1 MNSSDF
7 ANNLME
13 QPGSDDAL
21 LRRAL
26 VVSLGFHLV
35 ILAAFTVRAVFY
47 PSEPIRIEKSIRVDL
62 VGLPD
67 KVATLPPLEPLEPAP
82 APEQSAKPA
91 DKPKSEPKRIEIPK
105 PVTHDSAP
113 KVNLNKV
120 KPEDRKREQEAALKR
135 LEAMQKLE
143 AMMKASSPAA
153 SPNAQASANSQ
164 KTAPGNLIR
173 GNEVSRGS
181 SLHGVQR
188 LDHENYINAVDE
200 HVHRYW
206 NLPQWMANA
215 NFKARVL
222 VFVDAQ
228 GNVVKKQMTHASGNQ
243 VFDERVMLA
252 IERSSPFPPPPS
264 NLVNILAV
272 DGIEF
277 GFPE

>member
-1 MNSSDF
+1 MMI
-7 ANNLME
+7 ANTRAE
-13 QPGSDDAL
+13 TQFDSAASSDDAL
-21 LRRAL
+21 LKRAL
-26 VVSLGFHLV
+26 LWSVGLHLAV
-35 ILAAFTVRAVFY
+35 LAAFTVRAVFY
-47 PSEPIRIEKSIRVDL
+47 PSEPLIADKAIRVDL

-82 APEQSAKPA
+82 APPPA
-91 DKPKSEPKRIEIPK
+91 PKSADAPKPTKPVEMPK
-105 PVTHDSAP
+105 PVAQDPGP
-113 KVNLNKV
+113 KVNLNKT

-143 AMMKASSPAA
+143 SMMKSSAQTPPQPAA
-153 SPNAQASANSQ
+153 SAAANGKANGS
-164 KTAPGNLIR
+164 PIR

-181 SLHGVQR
+181 SLKGVQR
-188 LDHENYINAVDE
+188 LDHENYVNAVDE
-200 HVHRYW
+200 HVHRHW
-206 NLPQWMANA
+206 SLPQWLANA

-228 GNVVKKQMTHASGNQ
+228 GNVVKKQMTQSSGNQ

-252 IERSSPFPPPPS
+252 IERSSPFPVPPS
-264 NLVNILAV
+264 NLVDILAV